1 MLDAGTFRFLN
12 VTGELHSS
20 GGWNDPRRD
29 KLWLY
34 NLHYFDDLN
43 AEGASDRRW
52 WHRTLL
58 ARWVRENPP
67 GHGNGW
73 EAYPLSLRI
82 VNWIKWAL
90 AGNALEPSWNHSL
103 SAQTRW
109 LGRRLEWHLL
119 GNHLFANAKAL
130 VFAGC
135 YFEGMEAGGWLQQG
149 LTILARELPEQILRD
164 GGHFERSPM
173 YHAVILA
180 DVMDLIRLASL
191 YPDVIPRS
199 SIDVWRA
206 AGERML
212 GWITAMTHPD
222 GGIAFFNDAAFGI
235 APDTAA
241 LLMRA
246 AALGLALPAAGRRSC
261 VHLESSGYAR
271 LAMGEAVVIADIGEI
286 GPDYLPGHAHA
297 DTLSFELSLRAQRVI
312 VNSGT
317 SLYRPG
323 AERLRQRGTAAHN
336 TVEVDGENS
345 SEVWS
350 AFRVARRARPRSIRL
365 EPHGESIALAGAH
378 DGYRRLSG
386 RPLHRRT
393 WQLNRSSLRI
403 TDTVEG
409 GFRRAVARY
418 HLHPGIVAQG
428 GGRRGQL
435 KLPDGR
441 NVAWTVIGGSVQQFD
456 STWHPEFGRSV
467 PNQRLDLV
475 LEGSESS
482 ITFAWN

>member
-1 MLDAGTFRFLN
+1 M
-12 VTGELHSS
+12 
-20 GGWNDPRRD
+20 
-29 KLWLY
+29 
-34 NLHYFDDLN
+34 
-43 AEGASDRRW
+43 GA
-52 WHRTLL
+52 
-58 ARWVRENPP
+58 
-67 GHGNGW
+67 
-73 EAYPLSLRI
+73 
-82 VNWIKWAL
+82 
-90 AGNALEPSWNHSL
+90 
-103 SAQTRW
+103 
-109 LGRRLEWHLL
+109 
-119 GNHLFANAKAL
+119 
-130 VFAGC
+130 
-135 YFEGMEAGGWLQQG
+135 
-149 LTILARELPEQILRD
+149 
-164 GGHFERSPM
+164 
-173 YHAVILA
+173 
-180 DVMDLIRLASL
+180 
-191 YPDVIPRS
+191 
-199 SIDVWRA
+199 
-206 AGERML
+206 
-212 GWITAMTHPD
+212 
-222 GGIAFFNDAAFGI
+222 
-235 APDTAA
+235 
-241 LLMRA
+241 
-246 AALGLALPAAGRRSC
+246 
-261 VHLESSGYAR
+261 
-271 LAMGEAVVIADIGEI
+271 AVVIADIGEI

-317 SLYRPG
+317 SLYRPS

-365 EPHGESIALAGAH
+365 EPRGDSIALAGAH

-475 LEGSESS
+475 LEGAESS